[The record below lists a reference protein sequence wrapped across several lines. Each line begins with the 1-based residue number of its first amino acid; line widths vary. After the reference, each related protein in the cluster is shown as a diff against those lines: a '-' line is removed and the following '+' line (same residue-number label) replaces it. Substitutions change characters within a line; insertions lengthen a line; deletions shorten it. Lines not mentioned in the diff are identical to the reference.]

1 MKGPRYA
8 VPFRRRRECKTD
20 FRSRKNMLFSGKAR
34 FVVRKSLN
42 HIWAQIVVLDD
53 KGDKVIVSA
62 HSKELSNYGWK
73 GSFSNTPAAYLTGYL
88 CGLRAKKSGVGEA
101 ILDMGLFD
109 VVKGSK
115 IFACLKGFSDTEVQI
130 PFDESIVPSEDRITG
145 KHIVSYFESL
155 DDEERKRRF
164 SKYIKDNVD
173 VTTLPDLFEKTK
185 EEIGKKEI

>member
-1 MKGPRYA
+1 MNGPRYA

-20 FRSRKNMLFSGKAR
+20 FRSRKSMLFSGKAR

-42 HIWAQIVVLDD
+42 YIWSQIIVLDV

-62 HSKELSNYGWK
+62 HSKELSEFGWK

-88 CGLRAKKSGVGEA
+88 CGLRAKKAGVDEA

-109 VVKGSK
+109 VVKGSN
-115 IFACLKGFSDTEVQI
+115 IFACLKGFSDSDVQI
-130 PFDESIVPSEDRITG
+130 PFDESIVPSEDRISG

-155 DDEERKRRF
+155 DEEERSRRF
-164 SKYIKDNVD
+164 SKYIKEKID

-185 EEIGKKEI
+185 KEIGKKEI